1 MALGSDPGGNH
12 GQFLL
17 SGRCKAMRIRSVG
30 SRHTNTR
37 SLAVSF
43 FFFLFGAN
51 FALLTL
57 YFMDGFPP
65 PALHILC
72 PGLLQMAVASE
83 KVLWKVTQTVLCICL
98 PVSYSTQCCVNSRPR
113 KINGFVAAGV
123 VFWLISLPVNVLNW
137 DPGTPA
143 SLLWEERTTS
153 MPADLC
159 LNLSLVDPI
168 LVSRSLLQ
176 DWASARCL
184 YSWL

>member
-1 MALGSDPGGNH
+1 MIPIFLLDMALGSDPGGNY

-17 SGRCKAMRIRSVG
+17 SGRCKAMRIRRKSSHEYTKSCRFV
-30 SRHTNTR
+30 
-37 SLAVSF
+37 F
-43 FFFLFGAN
+43 FFFFGAKT
-51 FALLTL
+51 LL
-57 YFMDGFPP
+57 FWFCISMDGCWLPP

-72 PGLLQMAVASE
+72 FLEGHPPNCSLELGPRGHRHSLL
-83 KVLWKVTQTVLCICL
+83 
-98 PVSYSTQCCVNSRPR
+98 
-113 KINGFVAAGV
+113 
-123 VFWLISLPVNVLNW
+123 
-137 DPGTPA
+137 